1 LVLKAAI
8 ARVNHRG
15 KPVNRKWQRKIVE
28 MLSTKLSA
36 LFPKI
41 FNVDVFDR
49 LGIYRCARRWTFM
62 EAGLSRIKKVLAV
75 MSNAETRGTHVLGW
89 LHS

>member
-1 LVLKAAI
+1 MAAQDCRD
-8 ARVNHRG
+8 AVDETFRV
-15 KPVNRKWQRKIVE
+15 
-28 MLSTKLSA
+28 
-36 LFPKI
+36 FPKI